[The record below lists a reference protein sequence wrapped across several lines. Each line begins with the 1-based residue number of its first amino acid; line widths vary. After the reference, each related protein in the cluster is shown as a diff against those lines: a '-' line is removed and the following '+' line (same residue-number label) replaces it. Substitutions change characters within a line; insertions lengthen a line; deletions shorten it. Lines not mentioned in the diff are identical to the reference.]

1 MRTTFDFAPYRRSAI
16 GFDRLFDLLEDSS
29 RATDSGDSYPPFDVE
44 QLDEDRYRISIAVA
58 GFARDEIDITSKP
71 NLLIVAGRKRET
83 GERHFLHRGIAAR
96 AFERTFQLG
105 DYVLVNAASLR
116 DGLLEIEL
124 KRELPE
130 AVKPRRIEI
139 GDGADVQQRL
149 ADNDQERIAA

>member
-1 MRTTFDFAPYRRSAI
+1 MRSTFDFTPYRRSTI
-16 GFDRLFDLLEDSS
+16 GFDRLFDLLEDSA
-29 RATDSGDSYPPFDVE
+29 RAADTGDSYPPFDVE

-58 GFARDEIDITSKP
+58 GFSREEIDITSKP
-71 NLLIVAGRKRET
+71 NVLVVAGRKREA
-83 GERHFLHRGIAAR
+83 GERHFIHRGIAAR

-105 DYVLVNAASLR
+105 DYVLVNSASLR

-139 GDGADVQQRL
+139 GDGADTQPRL